1 LTPFAA
7 PDFHPA
13 VSRGRAREGDDAPRP
28 LDPALVAWI
37 TGPVGIAV
45 ASRDADMVPDL
56 AQGLGCRVTA
66 EGRVVLVLAAAQA
79 PGLLACLEAGAPL
92 AVTFSVPST
101 NRTVQLK
108 ASSSRVGPARRADRD
123 AVARY
128 RVALERELA
137 SVGFP
142 PPYTRALLAADDDGL
157 ATITFTPREAFD
169 QSPGPLA
176 GRRLPLHPEDPCR

>member
-1 LTPFAA
+1 MI
-7 PDFHPA
+7 HRA
-13 VSRGRAREGDDAPRP
+13 VSRRRARDADDAPTP
-28 LDPALVAWI
+28 LDPVLVAWI

-45 ASRDADMVPDL
+45 ATRDADMVPDL
-56 AQGLGCRVTA
+56 AQCLGCRVTA
-66 EGRVVLVLAAAQA
+66 EGRVALILAAAQA
-79 PGLLACLEAGAPL
+79 PGLLACVEAGAPL

-108 ASSSRVGPARRADRD
+108 APSGRVGPARRADRD
-123 AVARY
+123 AVGRY

-142 PPYTRALLAADDDGL
+142 PPYTRALLAAADDDL

-169 QSPGPLA
+169 QTPGPLA
-176 GRRLPLHPEDPCR
+176 GKRLPLHPEDPCR